1 MMTEQIDSAIAKS
14 GPGTLDKLLYSGDMW
29 TVE

>member
-1 MMTEQIDSAIAKS
+1 MMSDQIETAIAKS
-14 GPGTLDKLLYSGDMW
+14 GPGTLEQLIYSGDMW

>member
-1 MMTEQIDSAIAKS
+1 MLAEQIETSIAKS
-14 GPGTLDKLLYSGDMW
+14 GPGTLEKLIYSGDMW